1 MPFPSELGCEFHV
14 CLFHSKFLNYVF
26 MLWVFFC
33 VFSVSQH
40 KKGPVVALEGSKH
53 HGTHISQN
61 CIQPSRT
68 WLVICPW
75 PFRFDIPEGLSKD
88 RGQYFI
94 PVCRASV
101 I

>member
-1 MPFPSELGCEFHV
+1 MPFPSELGYEFHV
-14 CLFHSKFLNYVF
+14 CLFHSKFLNCVF

-33 VFSVSQH
+33 VFSVSQY

-61 CIQPSRT
+61 FIQPSRT
-68 WLVICPW
+68 WLVICSW
-75 PFRFDIPEGLSKD
+75 PFRFDTPEGLSKD

-94 PVCRASV
+94 PVGRASV